1 MKFPVLPG
9 SKSAILAEDFDNVEA
24 LAEHIKEL
32 DGDDEAY
39 AEYLGHKTGDDSIG
53 SEAVRRMAEERSWGV
68 SESGQLERGSFVD
81 HFECLVCRREVERMR
96 NRFRPV
102 PYVARL
108 VRKWCQQCG
117 FH

>member
-39 AEYLGHKTGDDSIG
+39 AEYLSHNTGDIG
-53 SEAVRRMAEERSWGV
+53 SEAVRRMSEERSWGV
-68 SESGQLERGSFVD
+68 LESGQLERGSFVD